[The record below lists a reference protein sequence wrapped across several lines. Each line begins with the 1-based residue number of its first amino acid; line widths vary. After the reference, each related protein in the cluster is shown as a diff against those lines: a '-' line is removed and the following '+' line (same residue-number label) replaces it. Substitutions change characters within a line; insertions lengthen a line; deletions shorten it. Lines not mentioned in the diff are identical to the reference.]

1 MTERKYKSRPWQHTP
16 TDLKTAPAGAA
27 AGVWTERDTAGS
39 NAAGSDDLQNPLQCA
54 KLQLLHSHRVDTLQG
69 QQGLNLEKYELLE
82 STSSIPSF
90 TRKWSA
96 GQFCCRVQFYVCYRE
111 MVIPTFRLLGL
122 VSLIKI
128 INYRCVCGRGWQD
141 NCPP

>member
-1 MTERKYKSRPWQHTP
+1 M
-16 TDLKTAPAGAA
+16 TAPEGAA
-27 AGVWTERDTAGS
+27 AGVWTGRDTAGS
-39 NAAGSDDLQNPLQCA
+39 NEVESGDLQNPLQCA

-69 QQGLNLEKYELLE
+69 QQGLNLQKYKLLE
-82 STSSIPSF
+82 SPSSIPSF

-96 GQFCCRVQFYVCYRE
+96 GQFCCRVQFYVCYSGSE

-128 INYRCVCGRGWQD
+128 INYRCVWGRGWQD